1 MPTIEDESVD
11 LILTDLPYGSSQNEW
26 DVVIPF
32 EPLWGQYKRIIKDNG
47 AIVLTASQPFTSA
60 LVMSNHGMFK
70 YDITWDTQLSTGFL
84 NANKMPLRSHEDI
97 LVFYSKQPTYNPQ
110 KIKGRHNH
118 SRGKMRAEVQNVYG
132 KYKNVDNT
140 RSEGSMKHPLSIISI
155 PKVHASK
162 TIHPNQK
169 PIALAEY
176 LIRTYTNEGDMV
188 HDSCIGSG
196 WSMQACGNLNRNY
209 IGFEISDEWEYN
221 YEPEYTPERWERW
234 GIKV

>member
-1 MPTIEDESVD
+1 MD

-32 EPLWGQYKRIIKDNG
+32 EPLWAQYKRIIKDNG
-47 AIVLTASQPFTSA
+47 VIALTASQPFTSA
-60 LVMSNHGMFK
+60 LVMSNPEMFK
-70 YDITWDTQLSTGFL
+70 YDLTWDKQLSTGFL

-97 LVFYSKQPTYNPQ
+97 LVFYSNPPTYNPQ
-110 KIKGRHNH
+110 KTRGKRNH
-118 SRGKMRAEVQNVYG
+118 SRGEMRGEVQNVYG

-140 RSEGSMKHPLSIISI
+140 GSEGNMKHPVSIVSFR
-155 PKVHASK
+155 KVHASK

-169 PIALAEY
+169 PIELAEY

-188 HDSCIGSG
+188 HDSCMGSG
-196 WSMQACGNLNRNY
+196 WSMQACRNLNRNY

-234 GIKV
+234 GITI